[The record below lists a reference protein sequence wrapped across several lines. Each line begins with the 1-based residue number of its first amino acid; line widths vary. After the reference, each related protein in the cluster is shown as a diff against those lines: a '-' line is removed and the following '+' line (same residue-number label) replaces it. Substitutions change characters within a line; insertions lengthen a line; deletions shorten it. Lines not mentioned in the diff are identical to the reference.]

1 MGNILRDQMFYRSKQ
16 LSVSINQKRKD
27 QFLQK
32 WYIGINTST
41 KRNEL
46 KKNYLKNLE
55 SAIFVIMA
63 NTGTNFVI
71 Y

>member
-55 SAIFVIMA
+55 SAIFVVMA

>member
-16 LSVSINQKRKD
+16 LSVSINQKRKY

-46 KKNYLKNLE
+46 KKKLPKKFRICNLC
-55 SAIFVIMA
+55 
-63 NTGTNFVI
+63 NNG
-71 Y
+71 

>member
-46 KKNYLKNLE
+46 KKILPKKFRICNLC
-55 SAIFVIMA
+55 S
-63 NTGTNFVI
+63 NG
-71 Y
+71 

>member
-27 QFLQK
+27 QFLHK

>member
-46 KKNYLKNLE
+46 KKNYLNNLE
-55 SAIFVIMA
+55 SAIFVVMA

>member
-1 MGNILRDQMFYRSKQ
+1 MFYRSKQ

-55 SAIFVIMA
+55 SAIFVVMA
-63 NTGTNFVI
+63 NTGTDFVI

>member
-46 KKNYLKNLE
+46 KKK
-55 SAIFVIMA
+55 
-63 NTGTNFVI
+63 TT
-71 Y
+71 